1 MKRFLLLLTFML
13 PSLVFSQRLGYVD
26 SQKILEAV
34 PEYREA
40 QVELERLSK
49 QWEGEI
55 ASMLDDMS
63 ALQGQLNAEKVLLTT
78 DMVAQR
84 QLYIDGMQ
92 DSAMTLQQ
100 AYFGPDGQL
109 FAKRLELVAPVQA
122 MVASAIVEVSRK
134 KKLDFMFDK
143 GSGIAVVYARA
154 SNDYSQDVLKQMG
167 Y

>member
-1 MKRFLLLLTFML
+1 MKRFLLLLTFIL

-26 SQKILEAV
+26 SQQILEAV

-55 ASMLDDMS
+55 SSMLDDMA

-84 QLYIDGMQ
+84 QRYIDGLQ
-92 DSAMTLQQ
+92 DSSMALQQ
-100 AYFGPDGQL
+100 AYFGPEGQL

-122 MVASAIVEVSRK
+122 IDRK
-134 KKLDFMFDK
+134 
-143 GSGIAVVYARA
+143 SVV
-154 SNDYSQDVLKQMG
+154 
-167 Y
+167 

>member
-1 MKRFLLLLTFML
+1 MKRFLLLLTFIL

-26 SQKILEAV
+26 SQQILESV

-55 ASMLDDMS
+55 SSMLDDMA

-92 DSAMTLQQ
+92 DSSMALQQ
-100 AYFGPDGQL
+100 AYFGPEGQL

-122 MVASAIVEVSRK
+122 MVASAIVEVARK

-143 GSGIAVVYARA
+143 GSGIAVVYARE
-154 SNDYSQDVLKQMG
+154 SNDYSQDVLKQLG